1 MCGDVTLLALAGDI
15 LNAKHDKWQK
25 CLDVDLTA
33 VMVGTRLA
41 VHCMQAKRNPGTPTY
56 IVKRSLDGCAH
67 VQLIFGSACC

>member
-1 MCGDVTLLALAGDI
+1 MCGQAMLLALAGDI

-41 VHCMQAKRNPGTPTY
+41 VHCMQVKKNPGMHTY
-56 IVKRSLDGCAH
+56 KVKRWTVVHMYS
-67 VQLIFGSACC
+67 